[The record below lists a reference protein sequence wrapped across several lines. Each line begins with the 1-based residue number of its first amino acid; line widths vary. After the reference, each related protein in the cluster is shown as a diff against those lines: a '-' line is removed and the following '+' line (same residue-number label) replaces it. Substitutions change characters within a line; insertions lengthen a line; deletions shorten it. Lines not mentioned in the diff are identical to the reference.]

1 MYESISTYRAVVRVS
16 DGSIFEFP
24 PFGFRDV
31 VALDVEG
38 EVEASVVLSGCM
50 AAGAGSSVVAVAT
63 AAAAFGGAVANAGV
77 DDGVATAV
85 ADAAVLF
92 AKLAMAIVFARVEC
106 KFEELN
112 YKHEVSMLM
121 KQS

>member
-1 MYESISTYRAVVRVS
+1 
-16 DGSIFEFP
+16 
-24 PFGFRDV
+24 
-31 VALDVEG
+31 
-38 EVEASVVLSGCM
+38 M

-63 AAAAFGGAVANAGV
+63 AAAGAVANAVV
-77 DDGVATAV
+77 DDGVAAAD

-92 AKLAMAIVFARVEC
+92 AKLAMAIVLARVEC